1 MPPLFPTNPLQL
13 NYSSGIGIP
22 ARVVLSGT
30 AAGGN
35 SVTQQQ
41 SATIDGT
48 SYVVL
53 QMRGPEYYL
62 LMTSLSDTCQ
72 LTASIVD
79 VNGNASTVDSGNT
92 FTYTSWN
99 ASPVVL
105 SMSNTGS
112 ASGSEF
118 VSFSSANMGA
128 NWQPTDLDWDSKVVT
143 VSSSGLIT
151 ANQEGHAVVEV
162 RYPLSRAAN
171 NPAVNGLN
179 TTDNPQFIA
188 ALLVIRV
195 N

>member
-1 MPPLFPTNPLQL
+1 MPPLFPSSQNSL
-13 NYSSGIGIP
+13 NYTTGVGIP
-22 ARVVLSGT
+22 ARVALSGT

-62 LMTSLSDTCQ
+62 LMTLPSDTCQ
-72 LTASIVD
+72 LSAGIVD
-79 VNGNASTVDSGNT
+79 VAGNASTVDASNT

-99 ASPVVL
+99 ASSVVL

-118 VSFSSANMGA
+118 VSFSAANMGTGWMPSNLA
-128 NWQPTDLDWDSKVVT
+128 WESKVVT
-143 VSSSGLIT
+143 ISSSGLIT
-151 ANQEGHAVVEV
+151 ANAKGHAVVEC
-162 RYPLSRAAN
+162 RYPLSKASN
-171 NPAVNGLN
+171 NPVTNGLN